1 VKSPAYWLRSLVY
14 HRVLEVEKEA
24 GSAERMVWLIRM
36 THIVDFPF
44 LVFLLSLVTLWLS
57 ARIGA
62 IHKNLRPLGEDEQQD
77 FDRVLAATLTLLGLI
92 IGFSFSMVISR
103 YDLRKSYEEAE
114 ANAIGTEYLRA
125 DLLPAADAAKVR
137 ELLKN
142 YLDQRVLFYEARF
155 EPQTVA
161 INSQTGKLQNE
172 LWSAVETV
180 AEKQPTPTVALVVS
194 GMNDVLNSQGYTQA
208 AWWNRLPVAAWGLLG
223 AIAIFCDW
231 LIGYGA
237 RRKGIGLFLILP
249 LAVSTSFLLIADIDS
264 PRRGMIRVVPQ
275 NLVSLSESLR
285 AP

>member
-1 VKSPAYWLRSLVY
+1 
-14 HRVLEVEKEA
+14 
-24 GSAERMVWLIRM
+24 MVWLSRM
-36 THIVDFPF
+36 ARIVDFPV
-44 LVFLLSLVTLWLS
+44 LVFLFSLVTLWLS

-62 IHKNLRPLGEDEQQD
+62 LHQKLRPLSEDQQPD

-92 IGFSFSMVISR
+92 IGFSFSMVITR
-103 YDLRKSYEEAE
+103 YDLRKNYEEAE

-137 ELLKN
+137 QLLKS

-155 EPQTVA
+155 ERQLVA
-161 INSQTGKLQNE
+161 INPPTEQLQTE

-231 LIGYGA
+231 LIGYGS

-264 PRRGMIRVVPQ
+264 PRRGLIRVVPQ
-275 NLVSLSESLR
+275 NLISLSQSLR
-285 AP
+285 TP